1 MKIGL
6 VRHFKVK
13 HKAPEKILLTASEVI
28 EWFSRYDLADVEHQA
43 VDLKNVNWERCFS
56 SPLPRAMATA
66 KSIFDGEIEIVNE
79 LKELAV
85 FPLLNS
91 NLKLPFIVWAI
102 LIRIKSSSEN
112 DNTLNKFRHTIKT
125 FFDELLLQEEKQ
137 TLVVSHGFVMMYLQK
152 ELKKRGFK
160 GKSFGSP
167 TNAKVYIFE
176 K

>member
-28 EWFSRYDLADVEHQA
+28 EWFSGYDLADVEHQA

-56 SPLPRAMATA
+56 SPLPRAMTTA

-85 FPLLNS
+85 SPLLNS
-91 NLKLPFIVWAI
+91 NLNLPFIVWAI

-112 DNTLNKFRHTIKT
+112 DTLKRFRNTIKT
-125 FFDELLLQEEKQ
+125 FVDELLLQEEKQ
-137 TLVVSHGFVMMYLQK
+137 TLVVSHGFVMIYLQK
-152 ELKKRGFK
+152 ELKSRGFN

-167 TNAKVYIFE
+167 ANAKVYIFE